1 MDTGQHPT
9 SALAQRLAAKSART
23 MPQMTILNIGNEA
36 FNSTEV
42 AEKVQNDISFLLARI
57 EHLQQQSNPNPVV
70 LQTYREM
77 LESRQAVLEWLV
89 HDQSS
94 IPFAVP
100 KAS

>member
-1 MDTGQHPT
+1 
-9 SALAQRLAAKSART
+9 
-23 MPQMTILNIGNEA
+23 MTILNIGNEA

-42 AEKVQNDISFLLARI
+42 AEKVQSDINFLLARI
-57 EHLQQQSNPNPVV
+57 EHLQQQSAPNPVV

-89 HDQSS
+89 HDQNSL
-94 IPFAVP
+94 PVAVH